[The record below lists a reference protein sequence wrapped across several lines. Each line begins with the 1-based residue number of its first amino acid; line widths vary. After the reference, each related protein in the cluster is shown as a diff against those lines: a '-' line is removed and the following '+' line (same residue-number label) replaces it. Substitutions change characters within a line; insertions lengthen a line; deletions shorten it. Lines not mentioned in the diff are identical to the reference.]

1 MMTTTL
7 LPHRQQQAPATD
19 VVIKLRFVV
28 VKQGAFRGPL
38 LFLVFASDLLP
49 GVRMRFY
56 LFPLF
61 AFALPL
67 TACSSLGGAVGSAAQ
82 VYWNSRNPPSY
93 ADTPLQPQFTYLE
106 VRTGNSSALMV
117 LAEVDQ
123 PANESRVVE
132 TWISGS
138 GEVLRTQSGFVV
150 GSTGVA
156 TLPET
161 LLPTWS
167 NMFPNTGGPASSVLN
182 MPSAGISSL
191 PMAWQ
196 SAAVPTKTLSK
207 PGQLFQRAQKIPD
220 LKLSAWIARATVA
233 TPRTAGYQEAY
244 QLVAV
249 NPATGNL
256 VYGQFCLGAL
266 NNSAHGQCIEY
277 LLRNAAANL

>member
-1 MMTTTL
+1 MG
-7 LPHRQQQAPATD
+7 PFVFSPA
-19 VVIKLRFVV
+19 
-28 VKQGAFRGPL
+28 
-38 LFLVFASDLLP
+38 LFIELLP
-49 GVRMRFY
+49 GVFMRFY
-56 LFPLF
+56 LLPLF
-61 AFALPL
+61 AFVLPL
-67 TACSSLGGAVGSAAQ
+67 SACSNLGNAVGSAAQ
-82 VYWNSRNPPSY
+82 VYWNSRNPPTY
-93 ADTPLQPQFTYLE
+93 AETPLQPQFTYLE

-123 PANESRVVE
+123 PANQSRAVE
-132 TWISGS
+132 TWVSGS

-161 LLPTWS
+161 LLPMWS
-167 NMFPNTGGPASSVLN
+167 NMSSNTGGPASSVLN

-196 SAAVPTKTLSK
+196 ATAVPVTTLSK
-207 PGQLFQRAQKIPD
+207 PGPLLQRAQKISD
-220 LKLSAWIARATVA
+220 LKLSAWVARAAVA

-266 NNSAHGQCIEY
+266 NNSAQGQCIEY
-277 LLRNAAANL
+277 LLRTAAANL

>member
-1 MMTTTL
+1 
-7 LPHRQQQAPATD
+7 
-19 VVIKLRFVV
+19 
-28 VKQGAFRGPL
+28 
-38 LFLVFASDLLP
+38 
-49 GVRMRFY
+49 MRFY
-56 LFPLF
+56 FFPLF
-61 AFALPL
+61 AFLLPL

-82 VYWNSRNPPSY
+82 AYWDSRNPPNY
-93 ADTPLQPQFTYLE
+93 AETPLQPQFTYLE

-123 PANESRVVE
+123 PVNQSRAVE
-132 TWISGS
+132 TWVSGS

-161 LLPTWS
+161 LLPIWS
-167 NMFPNTGGPASSVLN
+167 NMSSNTGGPASSVLN

-196 SAAVPTKTLSK
+196 ATAVPVTTLSK
-207 PGQLFQRAQKIPD
+207 PGPLLQRAQKISD
-220 LKLSAWIARATVA
+220 LKLSAWVARAAVA
-233 TPRTAGYQEAY
+233 TPRTAGSQEAY

-266 NNSAHGQCIEY
+266 NNSAQGQCIEY
-277 LLRNAAANL
+277 LLRTAAANL